1 MRKVIGIGET
11 ILDIIFKNDR
21 PWAAVPGGSVF
32 NSIVSLA
39 HVGVPVE
46 FISEV
51 GKDYVGLLIQRFMRE
66 NGIDTSHLD
75 VYTDNK
81 SPVSLAFLNE
91 EQDAKYS
98 FYKNYPDQRLHVE
111 LPEIEEGD
119 VVMLGSYYAVDPA
132 LRERHVEL
140 LQTAKEK
147 NAIVFYDLNFRR
159 PHKHD
164 AIKLAPYFLENLEFA
179 DIVRGSEEDF
189 MCLYDLSDAD
199 KIYRDKVRFYCKNF
213 VFTAGRK
220 EVQLRTASL
229 SKSYAVEPIE
239 VVSSVGAGDNFNAGI
254 VFGLLKQNIM
264 LDDLASLSEQTW
276 DDLIGY
282 GMRFATEVC
291 QSWDNSVPKGFTIER

>member
-11 ILDIIFKNDR
+11 ILDVIFKNDK

-46 FISEV
+46 FITEV
-51 GKDYVGLLIQRFMRE
+51 GQDYVGELIQRYMHE
-66 NGIDTSHLD
+66 NGIDTSHLE
-75 VYTDNK
+75 VYPEHK
-81 SPVSLAFLNE
+81 SAVSLAFLNE
-91 EQDAKYS
+91 EQDAQYS
-98 FYKNYPDQRLHVE
+98 FYKNYPEQRLHVE
-111 LPEIEEGD
+111 LPKLEEGD

-140 LQTAKEK
+140 LQMAKDK
-147 NAIVFYDLNFRR
+147 HAIVFYDLNFRR

-189 MCLYDLSDAD
+189 RCLYNLTDVD

-213 VFTAGRK
+213 VFTAGHK

-229 SKSYAVEPIE
+229 SKSYE
-239 VVSSVGAGDNFNAGI
+239 VAPLQPVSTVGAGDNFNAGI
-254 VFGLLKQNIM
+254 VYGLLQKGIV
-264 LDDLASLSEQTW
+264 LDDLASLSEQAW
-276 DDLIGY
+276 DDLVNY
-282 GMRFATEVC
+282 GMRFAAEVC
-291 QSWDNSVPKGFTIER
+291 MSWDNSVPKGFTV